1 MPVTT
6 PPTEEAVAPRFD
18 ADNVRADF
26 PTLQRTVYDD
36 APLAYLDNAATSQK
50 PQPVIDRMEQ
60 YYAHEN
66 SNVHRGVHRLSQD
79 VTDAYEAT
87 RASVAELINA
97 PDPSQIIF
105 TKGTTEAINLVAS
118 SYGQMALSEGDEI
131 VLTEMEHHANIVPWQ
146 LLADQSGASLRIAPI
161 NDAGELQLDDLI
173 ALLNDRTRLVAV
185 SHVSNTLGTI
195 NPVKAIIDAAHER
208 GIPVLVDG
216 AQAVPHMPVDVQALD
231 ADFYCFSGHK
241 MFGPTG
247 IGVLYGK
254 IDHLEAMP
262 PYQSGGDMIDEV
274 SFEKTTFADVPHK
287 FEAGTPH
294 IAGGIGLG
302 AAVDYLR
309 DLDRNGALQHEH
321 ELLAYATEQARTID
335 GLRVIGTAAQKASV
349 LSFLIDGIHPYDA
362 GTILDRLGIAVRT
375 GHHCTEPLM
384 KRLGIPGTVRASFA
398 FYNTR
403 DDIDRLV
410 DGLHRVKRM
419 FG

>member
-6 PPTEEAVAPRFD
+6 PHTEEAVAPRFD

-26 PTLQRTVYDD
+26 PTLQRTVYDG

-50 PQPVIDRMEQ
+50 PQSVIDRVEQ

-79 VTDAYEAT
+79 ATDAYEAT
-87 RASVAELINA
+87 RVSVAELINA
-97 PDPSQIIF
+97 PDSSQIIF

-118 SYGQMALSEGDEI
+118 SYGHMALSEGDEI

-146 LLADQSGASLRIAPI
+146 LLADQTGASLRIAPI
-161 NDAGELQLDDLI
+161 NDAGELRLDDLI

-185 SHVSNTLGTI
+185 SHVSNALGTI
-195 NPVKAIIDAAHER
+195 NPVEAIIDAAHAR
-208 GIPVLVDG
+208 DIPVLVDG

-302 AAVDYLR
+302 AAVNYLR
-309 DLDRNGALQHEH
+309 DLDRHGALQHEH

-403 DDIDRLV
+403 DDIDRLM

>member
-1 MPVTT
+1 MPITT
-6 PPTEEAVAPRFD
+6 PPTKEAVAPRFD

-79 VTDAYEAT
+79 ATDAYEAT

-309 DLDRNGALQHEH
+309 DLDRHGALQHEH